1 LTGKLRCH
9 LVLVGLPGSGKST
22 VGRLAGEILGV
33 EVKDIDAAV
42 ERRLGMTIA
51 EIFESQGEAAFR
63 ELERS
68 ATADALQGDPAV
80 IIPGGGWAAQQGNLD
95 AARDLALTVYLA
107 TAPETA
113 AERVGRAG
121 ERRPLLL
128 NCSDPVH
135 RMRSLFAER
144 SSYYEACDVRLSTQ
158 GKNAK
163 QVADELV
170 ELALAA
176 SAE

>member
-1 LTGKLRCH
+1 MTGKLQRH

-22 VGRLAGEILGV
+22 VGRLAGEMLGV

-42 ERRLGMTIA
+42 ERQLGMTIA
-51 EIFESQGEAAFR
+51 AIFESQGEAAFR

-68 ATADALQGDPAV
+68 ATAEALQGDPAV
-80 IIPGGGWAAQQGNLD
+80 IIPGGGWAAQQGNLN
-95 AARDLALTVYLA
+95 AARDVALTVYLA
-107 TAPETA
+107 AAPETA
-113 AERVGRAG
+113 AERVRRTGG
-121 ERRPLLL
+121 RPLLL
-128 NCSDPVH
+128 DCSDPVH

-144 SSYYEACDVRLSTQ
+144 SRYYEACDVRLSTQ
-158 GKNAK
+158 GKNAM
-163 QVADELV
+163 QVAHELV